1 MEDEQTSS
9 PRSWITQ
16 KISRAYNKLLIFLR
30 STSRKL
36 RDLFNKPLIDA
47 LRALQPI
54 GIIAILFL
62 GIVTISPPWD
72 IDKRVLPIY
81 IFIAI
86 GATLGFVLLSR
97 VDREKYSALFASI
110 FGWVPVFLGSLS
122 YPFWYWYASGY
133 SNDIGS
139 EFFHAAADI
148 LPVLLLATVID
159 VHRTNELEGRQ
170 LIPPIAA
177 VFFGEL
183 AALNALAFTDS
194 GTVDNFAVVSASLV
208 TATFALVIAVMAD
221 LSPSEESHPQESES
235 QMRKASDREQATA
248 HTGSTGEPRRNGSP
262 DETGPA

>member
-9 PRSWITQ
+9 PRSGIIQ
-16 KISRAYNKLLIFLR
+16 KISRAYNQLLSFFR

-36 RDLFNKPLIDA
+36 RDLFNKPLIDV
-47 LRALQPI
+47 LRALQPV
-54 GIIAILFL
+54 GLIAIFFL

-81 IFIAI
+81 IFTAI
-86 GATLGFVLLSR
+86 GATLGVLLISS
-97 VDREKYSALFASI
+97 VKRERYSALFASI
-110 FGWVPVFLGSLS
+110 FGWIPVFLGSLS

-133 SNDIGS
+133 SNEIGS

-148 LPVLLLATVID
+148 LPVLLLATVLD
-159 VHRTNELEGRQ
+159 VRRTNELEGKQ

-183 AALNALAFTDS
+183 AALNALAFANG

-208 TATFALVIAVMAD
+208 TATLALVIAVMAD
-221 LSPSEESHPQESES
+221 LSPSEERHPQESGS
-235 QMRKASDREQATA
+235 QMRKTFDPEQVTT
-248 HTGSTGEPRRNGSP
+248 HTGSTREPRQNGSP
-262 DETGPA
+262 DETGPV